1 METDNSKPDHKFSLE
16 IFHLNVVLR
25 SARVALVISTAV
37 LLTSCD
43 PFGAAWIRH
52 DLKACK
58 GVSLQ
63 GLDSEQAADI
73 VNAIDPIA
81 KNYGLVRH
89 DCRENNP
96 SPDFQGKY
104 LACYR
109 GTGHGL
115 FGDVVAV
122 EYYNPENIELSIYG
136 WSGQIKAHSQEAL
149 HQFGEAIRRVTA
161 TWKCS

>member
-1 METDNSKPDHKFSLE
+1 MTSSREMF
-16 IFHLNVVLR
+16 NVNAKMRFV
-25 SARVALVISTAV
+25 RVALVISTAV

-63 GLDSEQAADI
+63 GLNSEQAADI

-96 SPDFQGKY
+96 SPNFQGRY
-104 LACYR
+104 LACYEE
-109 GTGHGL
+109 TGHSS
-115 FGDVVAV
+115 FGDVVVV
-122 EYYNPENIELSIYG
+122 EYYNPESVKLSIYG
-136 WSGQIKAHSQEAL
+136 WSSQIKAHSQEAL
-149 HQFGEAIRRVTA
+149 HQFGEAIRRSA
-161 TWKCS
+161 APWDCS